1 MNREKLKEETKIQLD
16 RIAEFGDGPLEF
28 ETRFV
33 ESVIRETEFLEFARN
48 MIDSAVAKWTEKRD
62 LHIRVYNEALMY
74 TKEDRL
80 KNFHFAAIASAVASD
95 LESLKESI
103 KFREVA
109 E

>member
-1 MNREKLKEETKIQLD
+1 MNRSELKEETKVQLD
-16 RIAEFGDGPLEF
+16 RIAEFGNGPLEF

-33 ESVIRETEFLEFARN
+33 ESVIRETQFLEFART

-62 LHIRVYNEALMY
+62 LHIRVYKDSLMY
-74 TKEDRL
+74 TKEDRV
-80 KNFHFAAIASAVASD
+80 KNCHFAAIASAIVSD
-95 LESLKESI
+95 LEDLKESI